1 MKCKELETK
10 DFEQSD
16 FSKLESLNCV
26 DSDFSDEI
34 LSGISLIPQIQ
45 RNEYFTENVLC
56 KTEYDSGI
64 SNIRQN
70 KSCKNSTSFEVINVW
85 YGVVTDVNDNGF
97 VTEILDV
104 ETNNDELLNFDF
116 NDIEEEDR
124 SLVEEGATFQLYLGY
139 HYTEYRQKLRSTM
152 LMFDR
157 YTEIPS
163 LEESYVEIQNYR
175 TLVEKY
181 ESIDNR

>member
-10 DFEQSD
+10 DFEKSD
-16 FSKLESLNCV
+16 FSNLDNLNCV

-34 LSGISLIPQIQ
+34 LNEISSIPQIQ
-45 RNEYFTENVLC
+45 RNEYFNGNVFC
-56 KTEYDSGI
+56 KTEYDSGV

-70 KSCKNSTSFEVINVW
+70 RNCKNSTSFEVINFW

-116 NDIEEEDR
+116 DDVKEDDY

-139 HYTEYRQKLRSTM
+139 HYTEYGQKLRSTM
-152 LMFDR
+152 LIFDR
-157 YTEIPS
+157 YTEVPS
-163 LEESYVEIQNYR
+163 LEESYAEIQNYR
-175 TLVEKY
+175 ALAEQY
-181 ESIDNR
+181 QSIDR